1 MEKSVD
7 AYLGKLKGWQGEV
20 ARRLRALAQE
30 AAPGAT
36 EAIKWGQ
43 PVFELNGGPLG
54 YYKAHSQH
62 VTLGFWRGAE
72 LPDPEGLLESSGS
85 MMAHVKIRGPDQL
98 PEAALKAFIRA
109 AAELNRRDGS
119 PTRRATV
126 KKKAAAPKKK
136 KAATGKR
143 KRS

>member
-7 AYLGKLKGWQGEV
+7 AYVGSLKGWQGVV
-20 ARRLRALAQE
+20 ARKLRALTQE
-30 AAPGAT
+30 AAPGVT

-54 YYKAHSQH
+54 YFKAHSQH

-85 MMAHVKIRGPDQL
+85 MMAHVKIRGPDL
-98 PEAALKAFIRA
+98 PADALKAFIRA
-109 AAELNRRDGS
+109 AAALNRRDGS
-119 PTRRATV
+119 PTRRSTA
-126 KKKAAAPKKK
+126 KKKVAAPKKK
-136 KAATGKR
+136 KPAPGKR
-143 KRS
+143 KRP